1 MNTTAQFKTA
11 IKKSAKQFADEPLEL
26 LKNAR
31 AQVTGEQLTGLEQA
45 KSDPAMHQNKS
56 DPEIPQDEKDY
67 KKQKSESE
75 GRTLQALESELK
87 DIRRQKIFNDL
98 VARIQNGEDVPLE
111 EFSELSY
118 EQKDV
123 LKAQI
128 EAIKTQ
134 QITSHQSQNTLIE
147 PVAKKG
153 RQMFGQKQSAQKQT
167 TRVEKPVPP
176 SG

>member
-1 MNTTAQFKTA
+1 MN
-11 IKKSAKQFADEPLEL
+11 KKPAKSFSDEPLEL
-26 LKNAR
+26 LKTAR
-31 AQVTGEQLTGLEQA
+31 AQVTGEQMADLEQR
-45 KSDPAMHQNKS
+45 KSDPDTHQDLQK
-56 DPEIPQDEKDY
+56 EEEY
-67 KKQKSESE
+67 KKQKTESE

-87 DIRRQKIFNDL
+87 DIRREKLFKDL
-98 VARIQNGEDVPLE
+98 MERIQNGEDVPLE

-128 EAIKTQ
+128 EAVRTRN
-134 QITSHQSQNTLIE
+134 SQPVTDQLIE
-147 PVAKKG
+147 PISKKG

>member
-1 MNTTAQFKTA
+1 MNTATAQVKQA
-11 IKKSAKQFADEPLEL
+11 IKKSAKTFADEPLEL
-26 LKNAR
+26 LKSAR
-31 AQVTGEQLTGLEQA
+31 KQITGEEMNSG
-45 KSDPAMHQNKS
+45 
-56 DPEIPQDEKDY
+56 PEIPQNG
-67 KKQKSESE
+67 QKSDPDTHQDLQKEEVYKQQKAESE
-75 GRTLQALESELK
+75 SRTLQALESELK
-87 DIRRQKIFNDL
+87 DIRRQKLFNDL
-98 VARIQNGEDVPLE
+98 MARIQNGENIPLE

-128 EAIKTQ
+128 EAVRARN
-134 QITSHQSQNTLIE
+134 SQPVTDQLIE
-147 PVAKKG
+147 PISKKG